1 MVEVIFDGGL
11 SIAELIALD
20 CIVEDLPKESRER
33 FIREYKEEDPEEWEE
48 YLEHRRNLGYP
59 EL

>member
-1 MVEVIFDGGL
+1 MTEVIFDGGL

-48 YLEHRRNLGYP
+48 YLKHREYLGYP